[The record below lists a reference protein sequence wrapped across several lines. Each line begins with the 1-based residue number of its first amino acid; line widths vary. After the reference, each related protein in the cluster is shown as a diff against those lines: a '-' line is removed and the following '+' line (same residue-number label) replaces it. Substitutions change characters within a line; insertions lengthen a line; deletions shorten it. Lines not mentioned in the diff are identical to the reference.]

1 MRALPFVLAAVLAA
15 CSKPVELTIASVGD
29 TMAYDKP
36 TLTVKAGQKVHL
48 VLQNN
53 ATRPEMTHN
62 WVLVKPGT
70 EASVASAGQQAG
82 ESQGY
87 VALTPDILAKT
98 TTSKPGGT
106 VEVTFTAP
114 DDKGNY
120 PYICTLPGH
129 YQTMKGTLIVE

>member
-1 MRALPFVLAAVLAA
+1 MRTLFFALVLAAGA

-29 TMAYDKP
+29 EMRYDKA
-36 TLTVKAGQKVHL
+36 TLTVHAGQKVHL

-70 EASVASAGQQAG
+70 EASVATAGQQAG

-98 TTSKPGGT
+98 T
-106 VEVTFTAP
+106 
-114 DDKGNY
+114 
-120 PYICTLPGH
+120 
-129 YQTMKGTLIVE
+129 

>member
-1 MRALPFVLAAVLAA
+1 MRTVLFALLLAAGA

-29 TMAYDKP
+29 QMAYDKP

-70 EASVASAGQQAG
+70 EAAVAAAGQQAG
-82 ESQGY
+82 EGQGY
-87 VALTPDILAKT
+87 VALTPDVLAKT
-98 TTSKPGGT
+98 TSSKPGGT
-106 VEVTFTAP
+106 VDVTFTAP
-114 DDKGNY
+114 SDPGSY

-129 YQTMKGTLIVE
+129 YQTMKGTLIVQ